1 MAYSSVSPLTVFG
14 SMVASIC
21 PSANNSNT
29 VWSRIFVRGRR
40 PKDPRI
46 TRQGSARNGKHCSR
60 HPWMILPSTRVGE
73 AEPMCWKTG
82 ISSGIPRHAYNVRA
96 RIRHVPPSA
105 KQSTRMNG
113 GTDER
118 NIQSNRRSFVHLINS
133 WSIVSV
139 VLLHSVCDFGRS
151 LC

>member
-82 ISSGIPRHAYNVRA
+82 PTQQWDSTACIQCA
-96 RIRHVPPSA
+96 RTNTSRPPECKA
-105 KQSTRMNG
+105 IDTN
-113 GTDER
+113 ER
-118 NIQSNRRSFVHLINS
+118 RNRRTQHPIEPPFV
-133 WSIVSV
+133 
-139 VLLHSVCDFGRS
+139 RS
-151 LC
+151 SHELMEYSERRTST

>member
-96 RIRHVPPSA
+96 RIRHAPPECKA
-105 KQSTRMNG
+105 IDTN
-113 GTDER
+113 ER
-118 NIQSNRRSFVHLINS
+118 RNRRTQHPIEPPFV
-133 WSIVSV
+133 
-139 VLLHSVCDFGRS
+139 RS
-151 LC
+151 SHQLMEYSERRTST